1 MAILSRVQTIILYN
15 LKNKCKMKQIKN
27 LLPILF
33 LITVLV
39 FNACKKEETIDTT
52 PGTVEIELDHR
63 WGTQVFNFNQTVV
76 TPAGDSAIFT
86 AFKYY
91 VSNVKLLKDDGTEYA
106 MPNSYYLVNH
116 DSASTK
122 SLNFSNIP
130 AGNYNG
136 ISFSIGVDSAKS
148 VSALDQRTG
157 VLDPAGAGK
166 GMYWAWNSG
175 YIFVKLE
182 GTSPSAPIDSVTQKR
197 RFWYHIGG
205 FGGYSSKTINNLK
218 TVTLK
223 SSTTSATVNGSSNPN
238 FHLIVDVKE
247 FFQDPTAL
255 SIKNYPVV
263 MFAPYSTTIADNYK
277 DMIKLDHIHND

>member
-1 MAILSRVQTIILYN
+1 
-15 LKNKCKMKQIKN
+15 MKQITK
-27 LLPILF
+27 LLPLIVLGTALF
-33 LITVLV
+33 
-39 FNACKKEETIDTT
+39 FNACKKEETVDTT
-52 PGTVEIELDHR
+52 PGTVEVELDHR
-63 WGTQVFNFNQTVV
+63 WGTQVFNFNQAIV
-76 TPAGDSAIFT
+76 TPAGDTATFT

-91 VSNVKLLKDDGTEYA
+91 VSNIKLLKDDGTEYA
-106 MPNSYYLVNH
+106 LPNSYYLVNH
-116 DSASTK
+116 DSAISK
-122 SLNFSNIP
+122 AIKLSNVP
-130 AGNYNG
+130 AGSYKG
-136 ISFSIGVDSAKS
+136 VTFSIGVDSLKN
-148 VSALDQRTG
+148 VSPLDQRTG

-182 GTSPSAPIDSVTQKR
+182 GISPSAPLDTPTQKR

-223 SSTTSATVNGSSNPN
+223 STTTSATVNGSTNPT

-263 MFAPYSTTIADNYK
+263 MFAPYSTTIAENYK
-277 DMIKLDHIHND
+277 DMIRLDHIHND